1 MKKLILLVVM
11 LNFGFIVSAQTW
23 KAPVYRIDGKSKMKT
38 VKLKTG
44 ITMEIGRLITDNDT
58 LKENKY
64 LYGNFQGVTGD
75 TLQMNLR
82 KIRIHSVYTNGTR
95 IDSYIPAKSFIVP
108 EPDST
113 YKMNVS
119 LRDIDVLVYRNNSI
133 AWLTETEDF
142 FLFGSLMVLI
152 ASPFICYDYKN
163 QTFNAERY
171 KYWGLGCTA
180 GIVTGISLQ
189 ILGGSSQKKFQFH
202 SSWPNT
208 KAKVWSFEN
217 ERRQTP

>member
-23 KAPVYRIDGKSKMKT
+23 KAPVYRIDGKPKMKT
-38 VKLKTG
+38 VKLKSG
-44 ITMEIGRLITDNDT
+44 ISMEIGRLLIDSDT

-64 LYGNFQGVTGD
+64 LYGNFKGVIGD

-95 IDSYIPAKSFIVP
+95 IESSIPAKSFIVP
-108 EPDST
+108 APDST

-119 LRDIDVLVYRNNSI
+119 LNDIDILLYRNTLF
-133 AWLTETEDF
+133 AWIYDTDDF
-142 FLFGSLMVLI
+142 VLYGSLFLLF

-163 QTFNAERY
+163 QTFNAENY
-171 KYWGLGCTA
+171 QKWALGSTIGIFTGLTMMFLE
-180 GIVTGISLQ
+180 S
-189 ILGGSSQKKFQFH
+189 GSKRKVQFH